1 MKSSPASKSETSAVL
16 RDVEAR
22 WGFEVPRVK
31 NLMVHEIEG
40 AGRILAGGGLA
51 LVLAGGQ
58 YLPLLSQESLLS
70 RFPSVTVDMGA
81 VKFVCKGANVMRPGV
96 TAHGAFEADQVVCV
110 KEEKHGKH
118 LAAGTAMMS
127 SDDAG
132 RAEKGEVVRNLHYVS
147 DKIWEA
153 ASSLKI

>member
-1 MKSSPASKSETSAVL
+1 MKSSPASKSETAAVL
-16 RDVEAR
+16 RDVKAR

-51 LVLAGGQ
+51 LVLSGGQ
-58 YLPLLSQESLLS
+58 YLPLLSQEELLS
-70 RFPSVTVDMGA
+70 RFPSITVDMGA

-96 TAHGAFEADQVVCV
+96 TAHGTFEVGQIVCV
-110 KEEKHGKH
+110 KEEKHGKY
-118 LAAGTAMMS
+118 LAVGTAMMS
-127 SDDAG
+127 SDNID
-132 RAEKGEVVRNLHYVS
+132 RAEKGEAVRNLHYVS
-147 DKIWEA
+147 DKIWDA